1 MHREKSATR
10 TDLLPGTLNLL
21 ILQTLRHGPMHG
33 YAIAKH
39 IQEHSKNTLQV
50 LEGSLYPALQRLL
63 RNGWVTD
70 EWVPAEPKR
79 RARVYRL
86 TTAGRKQIEEQA
98 PELARVM
105 EAVLRLIQPA

>member
-1 MHREKSATR
+1 MHISNPPAR
-10 TDLLPGTLNLL
+10 TELLPGTLNLL
-21 ILQTLRHGPMHG
+21 ILQTLRRGPMHG

-39 IQEHSKNTLQV
+39 IQQSSNNALQV
-50 LEGSLYPALQRLL
+50 QEGSLYPALQRLL

-70 EWVPAEPKR
+70 EWVPAGPKR

-86 TTAGRKQIEEQA
+86 TIAGRKQVEEQA

-105 EAVLRLIQPA
+105 EAVLRMIQPA